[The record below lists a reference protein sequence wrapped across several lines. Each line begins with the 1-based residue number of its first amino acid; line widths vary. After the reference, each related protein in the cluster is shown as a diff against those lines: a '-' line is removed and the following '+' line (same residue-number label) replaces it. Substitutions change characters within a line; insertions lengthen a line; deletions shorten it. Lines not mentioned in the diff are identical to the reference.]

1 MKSFN
6 IIRYLKKWWPL
17 IALMSF
23 CAGVFFMRYATSNQS
38 YTAQSIIK
46 YNYSK
51 AEDGKTPSGEDL
63 DVSEIFSSTVVKE
76 AIENLGLTVN
86 VDTIRS
92 GGTVTG
98 IVPDDVTKT
107 QEAKI
112 DKGEDVEEYHSTEY
126 IVKLS
131 VSSEYS
137 TEYVRTMLDEI
148 LSCYFANFGE
158 KYVDYSTIPNNA
170 AALDG
175 QGYDYIEQAEILNDT
190 VAQITENLGNCQA
203 AHPEFVS
210 STTGLSLS
218 DLLDEYN
225 YVSDVEIPYLFSE
238 ILGGKLTQ
246 NREVLLKKYQERYNT
261 YVMDGDVDSEKVAA
275 VLEVIQ
281 SYGNKNKD
289 GSLYYQ
295 RGARSGTEDDT
306 GGFVLSDVYEEDTNI
321 DRTTVYDNLISDYV
335 TILNRQSN
343 NVINAA
349 YCQYIINVFQGA
361 SDSSDVSDEN
371 QAFTDQAVEQEIA
384 ALQGRLNTL
393 YETLSLTM
401 KEYNEYCG
409 AVNLGVLASTT
420 VSEKI
425 NVKLYILLGVAVFF
439 ILGICGAILLGR
451 IQDFVEYLFFT
462 EQSLD
467 MPNRTAC
474 DLFIRNNSSRVLPDD
489 TVCVVVELANLSQIN
504 TAYGRERGNAML
516 DQFADFLKEASATCG
531 TIYYNGGQ
539 QFIGFFDQCRME
551 DAESFADYFH
561 RLIAAYNAESTE
573 ATYQYVIGISES
585 KANNAYSIRALLRE
599 ALRTKTRQEG

>member
-295 RGARSGTEDDT
+295 KGARSGTDDDT

-343 NVINAA
+343 NVIDAA

-504 TAYGRERGNAML
+504 TVYGRERGNAML
-516 DQFADFLKEASATCG
+516 TQFADFLKEASATCG

-573 ATYQYVIGISES
+573 ATYEYVIGISES

-599 ALRTKTRQEG
+599 ALRSKTRQEG

>member
-46 YNYSK
+46 YNYSQ

-295 RGARSGTEDDT
+295 RGARSGTDDDT

-343 NVINAA
+343 NVIDAA

-504 TAYGRERGNAML
+504 TTYGRERGNAML

-573 ATYQYVIGISES
+573 ATYEYAIGISES

-599 ALRTKTRQEG
+599 ALRSKTRQEG

>member
-51 AEDGKTPSGEDL
+51 AEEGKTPSGEDL

-112 DKGEDVEEYHSTEY
+112 DKGEDVEKYHSTEY

-131 VSSEYS
+131 VSSDYS

-175 QGYDYIEQAEILNDT
+175 QGYDYIEQAEILNNT
-190 VAQITENLGNCQA
+190 VAQITANLGNCQA

-261 YVMDGDVDSEKVAA
+261 YVMDSDVDSEKVAA

-343 NVINAA
+343 NVIDAA
-349 YCQYIINVFQGA
+349 YCQYIIGVFQDA
-361 SDSSDVSDEN
+361 ADSTDVSSEN
-371 QAFTDQAVEQEIA
+371 QAFSQQSVEQEID
-384 ALQGRLNTL
+384 ALQSQLNSL
-393 YETLSLTM
+393 YESLSITM

-439 ILGICGAILLGR
+439 ILGVCGAILLGR
-451 IQDFVEYLFFT
+451 IQDFVEYMFFT
-462 EQSLD
+462 EQLLD

-474 DLFIRNNSSRVLPDD
+474 DLFIRNNSGRVLPDD

-504 TAYGRERGNAML
+504 IVYGRERGNAML
-516 DQFADFLKEASATCG
+516 AQFAGFLKEASATCG
-531 TIYYNGGQ
+531 TVYYNGGQ

-561 RLIAAYNAESTE
+561 RLITAYNAESTE
-573 ATYQYVIGISES
+573 STYEYAIGIAES
-585 KANNAYSIRALLRE
+585 KASNAYSIRALLRE
-599 ALRTKTRQEG
+599 ALRSRTRQE

>member
-343 NVINAA
+343 NVIDAA

-371 QAFTDQAVEQEIA
+371 QAFTDQAVEQEIS

-573 ATYQYVIGISES
+573 ATYEYAIGISES

>member
-131 VSSEYS
+131 VSSDYS

-190 VAQITENLGNCQA
+190 VAEITANLGNCQA

-295 RGARSGTEDDT
+295 RGARSGTDDDT

-321 DRTTVYDNLISDYV
+321 DRTTVYDNLVSDYV
-335 TILNRQSN
+335 TILNRKSN
-343 NVINAA
+343 NVIDAA

-504 TAYGRERGNAML
+504 TTYGRECGNAML
-516 DQFADFLKEASATCG
+516 TQFADFLKEASATCG
-531 TIYYNGGQ
+531 TVYYNGGQ

-573 ATYQYVIGISES
+573 ATYEYAIGISES

>member
-46 YNYSK
+46 YNYAK

-131 VSSEYS
+131 VNSNYS

-175 QGYDYIEQAEILNDT
+175 QGYDYIEQAEILNDA
-190 VAQITENLGNCQA
+190 VAEITANLGNCQA

-281 SYGNKNKD
+281 SYGDKNKD

-295 RGARSGTEDDT
+295 RGARSGTNDDA
-306 GGFVLSDVYEEDTNI
+306 GGFVLSDVYEYDTNI

-335 TILNRQSN
+335 TILNRKSN
-343 NVINAA
+343 NVIDAA

-439 ILGICGAILLGR
+439 ILGVCGAILLGR
-451 IQDFVEYLFFT
+451 IQDFVEYMFFT

-474 DLFIRNNSSRVLPDD
+474 DLFIRNNSGRVLPDD

-504 TAYGRERGNAML
+504 TVYGRERGNAML
-516 DQFADFLKEASATCG
+516 AQFAGFLKEASATCG
-531 TIYYNGGQ
+531 TVYYNGGQ

-573 ATYQYVIGISES
+573 ATYEYVIGISES

-599 ALRTKTRQEG
+599 ALRSKTRQEG

>member
-46 YNYSK
+46 YNYSN
-51 AEDGKTPSGEDL
+51 AEEGKTPSGEDL

-343 NVINAA
+343 NVIDAA

-504 TAYGRERGNAML
+504 TVYGRERGNAML
-516 DQFADFLKEASATCG
+516 TQFADFLKEASATCG

-573 ATYQYVIGISES
+573 ATYQYAIGISES

>member
-190 VAQITENLGNCQA
+190 VAEITANLGNCQA

-295 RGARSGTEDDT
+295 RGARSGTDDDT

-343 NVINAA
+343 NVIDAA

-504 TAYGRERGNAML
+504 TVYGRERGNAML
-516 DQFADFLKEASATCG
+516 TQFADFLKEASATCG

-573 ATYQYVIGISES
+573 ATYEYVIGISES

-599 ALRTKTRQEG
+599 ALRSKTRQEG

>member
-112 DKGEDVEEYHSTEY
+112 DKGEDVEKYHSTEY

-131 VSSEYS
+131 VSSDYS

-175 QGYDYIEQAEILNDT
+175 QGYDYIEQAEILNNT
-190 VAQITENLGNCQA
+190 VAQITANLGNCQA

-343 NVINAA
+343 NVIDAA
-349 YCQYIINVFQGA
+349 YCQYIIGVFQDA
-361 SDSSDVSDEN
+361 ADSTDVSSEN
-371 QAFTDQAVEQEIA
+371 KAFSQQSVEQEID
-384 ALQGRLNTL
+384 ALQSQLNSL
-393 YETLSLTM
+393 YESLSITM

-439 ILGICGAILLGR
+439 ILGVCGAILLGR
-451 IQDFVEYLFFT
+451 IQDFVEYMFFT

-474 DLFIRNNSSRVLPDD
+474 DLFIRNNSGRVLPDD

-504 TAYGRERGNAML
+504 IVYGRERGNAML
-516 DQFADFLKEASATCG
+516 AQFAGFLKEASATCG
-531 TIYYNGGQ
+531 TVYYNGGQ

-561 RLIAAYNAESTE
+561 RLITAYNAESTE
-573 ATYQYVIGISES
+573 ATYEYAIGIAES
-585 KANNAYSIRALLRE
+585 KASNAYSIRALLRE
-599 ALRTKTRQEG
+599 ALRSRTRQE

>member
-131 VSSEYS
+131 VSSDYS

-175 QGYDYIEQAEILNDT
+175 QGYDYIEQAEILNDA
-190 VAQITENLGNCQA
+190 VAEITANLSNCQA

-281 SYGNKNKD
+281 SYGDKNKD

-295 RGARSGTEDDT
+295 KGARSGTDDDT

-335 TILNRQSN
+335 TILNRKSS
-343 NVINAA
+343 NVIDAA

-504 TAYGRERGNAML
+504 TTYGRERGNAML
-516 DQFADFLKEASATCG
+516 TQFADFLKEASATCG

-573 ATYQYVIGISES
+573 ATYEYVIGISES

-599 ALRTKTRQEG
+599 ALRSKTRQEG

>member
-343 NVINAA
+343 NVIDAA

-361 SDSSDVSDEN
+361 SDSSDISDEN

-561 RLIAAYNAESTE
+561 RLIAAYNAESPE
-573 ATYQYVIGISES
+573 ATYEYAIGISES
-585 KANNAYSIRALLRE
+585 KASNAYSIRALLRE

>member
-131 VSSEYS
+131 VSSDYS

-190 VAQITENLGNCQA
+190 VAEITANLGNCQA

-295 RGARSGTEDDT
+295 RGARSGTDDDT

-343 NVINAA
+343 NVIDAA

-504 TAYGRERGNAML
+504 TVYGRERGNAML
-516 DQFADFLKEASATCG
+516 GQFADFLKEASATCG

-573 ATYQYVIGISES
+573 ATYQYAIGISES

>member
-190 VAQITENLGNCQA
+190 VAEITANLGNCQA

-261 YVMDGDVDSEKVAA
+261 YVMDGDVDNEKVAA

-281 SYGNKNKD
+281 SYGNKNKN

-295 RGARSGTEDDT
+295 RGARSGTEDDA

-343 NVINAA
+343 NVIDAA

-384 ALQGRLNTL
+384 ALQSRLNTL

-504 TAYGRERGNAML
+504 TVYGRERGNAML
-516 DQFADFLKEASATCG
+516 TQFADFLKEASATCG
-531 TIYYNGGQ
+531 TVYYNGGQ

-573 ATYQYVIGISES
+573 ATYEYVIGISES

>member
-112 DKGEDVEEYHSTEY
+112 DKGEDVEKYHSTEY

-131 VSSEYS
+131 VSSDYS

-175 QGYDYIEQAEILNDT
+175 QGYDYIEQAEILNNT
-190 VAQITENLGNCQA
+190 VAQITANLGNCQA

-343 NVINAA
+343 NVIDAA
-349 YCQYIINVFQGA
+349 YCQYIIGVFQDA
-361 SDSSDVSDEN
+361 ADSTDVSSEN
-371 QAFTDQAVEQEIA
+371 KAFSQQSVEQEID
-384 ALQGRLNTL
+384 ALQSQLNSL
-393 YETLSLTM
+393 YESLSITM

-439 ILGICGAILLGR
+439 ILGVCGAILLGR
-451 IQDFVEYLFFT
+451 IQDFVEYMFFT

-474 DLFIRNNSSRVLPDD
+474 DLFIRNNSGRVLPDD

-504 TAYGRERGNAML
+504 IAYGRERGNAML
-516 DQFADFLKEASATCG
+516 AQFAGFLKEASATCG
-531 TIYYNGGQ
+531 TVYYNGGQ
-539 QFIGFFDQCRME
+539 QFIGFFDQCRIE

-561 RLIAAYNAESTE
+561 RLITAYNAESTE
-573 ATYQYVIGISES
+573 STYEYAIGIAES
-585 KANNAYSIRALLRE
+585 KASNAYSIRALLRE
-599 ALRTKTRQEG
+599 ALRSRTRQE

>member
-76 AIENLGLTVN
+76 AIEDLGLTVN

-306 GGFVLSDVYEEDTNI
+306 GGFVLSDVYEEDTSI

-343 NVINAA
+343 NVIDAA

-573 ATYQYVIGISES
+573 ATYEYVIGISES

-599 ALRTKTRQEG
+599 ALRTKTRQGG

>member
-190 VAQITENLGNCQA
+190 VAEITANLGNCQA

-295 RGARSGTEDDT
+295 RGARSGTEDDA

-335 TILNRQSN
+335 TILNRKSN
-343 NVINAA
+343 NVIDAA

-516 DQFADFLKEASATCG
+516 TQFADFLKEASATCG

-573 ATYQYVIGISES
+573 ATYEYVIGISES

-599 ALRTKTRQEG
+599 ALRSKTRQEG

>member
-131 VSSEYS
+131 VNSNYS

-281 SYGNKNKD
+281 SYGDKNKD

-295 RGARSGTEDDT
+295 KGARSGTNDDA
-306 GGFVLSDVYEEDTNI
+306 GGFVLSDVYEYDTNI

-335 TILNRQSN
+335 TILNRKSN
-343 NVINAA
+343 NVIDAA

-504 TAYGRERGNAML
+504 TVYGRERGNAML
-516 DQFADFLKEASATCG
+516 TQFADFLKEASATCG
-531 TIYYNGGQ
+531 TVYYNGGQ

>member
-76 AIENLGLTVN
+76 AIEDLGLTVN

-343 NVINAA
+343 NVIDAA

-573 ATYQYVIGISES
+573 ATYEYVIGISES

>member
-131 VSSEYS
+131 VSSDYS

-343 NVINAA
+343 NVIDAA

-384 ALQGRLNTL
+384 ALQGRLNAL

-573 ATYQYVIGISES
+573 ATYEYAIGISES
-585 KANNAYSIRALLRE
+585 KASNAYSIRALLRE

>member
-343 NVINAA
+343 NVIDAA

-516 DQFADFLKEASATCG
+516 GQFADFLKEASATCG

-573 ATYQYVIGISES
+573 ATYEYAIGISES

>member
-51 AEDGKTPSGEDL
+51 AEDGKTPSGV

-131 VSSEYS
+131 VNSDYS

-175 QGYDYIEQAEILNDT
+175 QGYDYIEQAEILNDA
-190 VAQITENLGNCQA
+190 VAEITANLSNCQA

-210 STTGLSLS
+210 SITGLSLS

-281 SYGNKNKD
+281 SYGDKNKD

-295 RGARSGTEDDT
+295 KGARSSTEDDT

-321 DRTTVYDNLISDYV
+321 DRTTVYDILISDYV
-335 TILNRQSN
+335 TILNRKSN
-343 NVINAA
+343 NVIDAA

-384 ALQGRLNTL
+384 TLQDRLNTL

-504 TAYGRERGNAML
+504 TTYGRERGNAML
-516 DQFADFLKEASATCG
+516 TQFADFLKEASATCG

-573 ATYQYVIGISES
+573 ATYEYTIGISES

-599 ALRTKTRQEG
+599 ALRSKTRQEG

>member
-148 LSCYFANFGE
+148 LSCYFANFDE

-343 NVINAA
+343 NVIDAA

-384 ALQGRLNTL
+384 ALQGRLNAL

-573 ATYQYVIGISES
+573 ATYEYAIGISES
-585 KANNAYSIRALLRE
+585 KASNAYSIRALLRE

>member
-343 NVINAA
+343 NVIDAA

-504 TAYGRERGNAML
+504 TIYGRERGNAML
-516 DQFADFLKEASATCG
+516 TQFADFLKEASATCG

-573 ATYQYVIGISES
+573 ATYEYVLGISES

>member
-46 YNYSK
+46 YNYSN

-112 DKGEDVEEYHSTEY
+112 DKGEDVEKYHSTEY

-131 VSSEYS
+131 VSSDYS

-175 QGYDYIEQAEILNDT
+175 QGYDYIEQAEILNNT
-190 VAQITENLGNCQA
+190 VAQITANLGNCQA

-343 NVINAA
+343 NVIDAA
-349 YCQYIINVFQGA
+349 YCQYIIGVFQDA
-361 SDSSDVSDEN
+361 ADSTDVSSEN
-371 QAFTDQAVEQEIA
+371 QAFSQQSVEQEID
-384 ALQGRLNTL
+384 ALQSQLNSL
-393 YETLSLTM
+393 YESLSITM

-439 ILGICGAILLGR
+439 ILGVCGAILLGR
-451 IQDFVEYLFFT
+451 IQDFVEYMFFT

-474 DLFIRNNSSRVLPDD
+474 DLFIRNNSGRVLPDD

-504 TAYGRERGNAML
+504 IAYGRERGNAML
-516 DQFADFLKEASATCG
+516 AQFAGFLKEASATCG
-531 TIYYNGGQ
+531 TVYYNGGQ

-561 RLIAAYNAESTE
+561 RLITAYNAESTE
-573 ATYQYVIGISES
+573 STYEYAIGIAES
-585 KANNAYSIRALLRE
+585 KASNAYSIRALLRE
-599 ALRTKTRQEG
+599 ALRSRTRQE

>member
-131 VSSEYS
+131 VSSDYS

-190 VAQITENLGNCQA
+190 VAEITANLGNCQA

-295 RGARSGTEDDT
+295 RGARSGTDDDT

-343 NVINAA
+343 NVIDAA

-504 TAYGRERGNAML
+504 TVYGRERGNAML
-516 DQFADFLKEASATCG
+516 TQFADFLKEASATCG

-599 ALRTKTRQEG
+599 ALRSKTRQEG

>member
-343 NVINAA
+343 NVIDAA

-384 ALQGRLNTL
+384 ALQGRLNAL

-531 TIYYNGGQ
+531 TVYYNGGQ

-573 ATYQYVIGISES
+573 ATYEYAIGISES
-585 KANNAYSIRALLRE
+585 KASNAYSIRALLRE

>member
-190 VAQITENLGNCQA
+190 VAEITANLGNCQA

-343 NVINAA
+343 NVIDAA

-504 TAYGRERGNAML
+504 TVYGRERGNAML
-516 DQFADFLKEASATCG
+516 TQFADFLKEASATCG

-573 ATYQYVIGISES
+573 ATYEYAIGISES

>member
-23 CAGVFFMRYATSNQS
+23 CAGVFFMRYATSNQA

-46 YNYSK
+46 YNYSQ
-51 AEDGKTPSGEDL
+51 AEDGKTPSGGEL
-63 DVSEIFSSTVVKE
+63 DVSEIFSSSVVKQ
-76 AIENLGLTVN
+76 AIENLDLTVN

-92 GGTVTG
+92 GGTVTP
-98 IVPDDVTKT
+98 IVPDDVAKT
-107 QEAKI
+107 QAAKI
-112 DKGEDVEEYHSTEY
+112 EKGEDVEEYQSTEY
-126 IVKLS
+126 LVTLS
-131 VSSEYS
+131 LSSNYN
-137 TEYVRTMLDEI
+137 TEYARTMLDEI
-148 LSCYFANFGE
+148 LSCYFASFGE
-158 KYVDYSTIPNNA
+158 KYVDYYTIPNNA
-170 AALDG
+170 STLDG
-175 QGYDYIEQAEILNDT
+175 HGYDYLEQAEILKNT
-190 VAQITENLGNCQA
+190 VSEISSNLINCQKS
-203 AHPEFVS
+203 HPEFIS
-210 STTGLSLS
+210 SHTGMSLS

-225 YVSDVEIPYLFSE
+225 YVGDVDIPYLFSE

-261 YVMDGDVDSEKVAA
+261 YIMDGDVDTEKVAA

-295 RGARSGTEDDT
+295 RGARTGTEDDA
-306 GGFVLSDVYEEDTNI
+306 GGFVLSEVYEYDTKV
-321 DRTTVYDNLISDYV
+321 DRTTVYDTLISDYV
-335 TILNRQSN
+335 TILNRKSN
-343 NVINAA
+343 NVIDAA
-349 YCQYIINVFQGA
+349 YCQYIIDVFQDA
-361 SDSSDVSDEN
+361 ADSTDVSIKN
-371 QAFTDQAVEQEIA
+371 KAFSQQSVEQEID
-384 ALQGRLNTL
+384 ALQSQLNSL
-393 YETLSLTM
+393 YESLSITM

-439 ILGICGAILLGR
+439 ILGVCGAILLDR
-451 IQDFVEYLFFT
+451 IQDFVEYMFFT

-489 TVCVVVELANLSQIN
+489 TVCVVVELTNLSQIN

-516 DQFADFLKEASATCG
+516 GQFAGFLKEASATCG
-531 TIYYNGGQ
+531 TVYYNGGQ

-573 ATYQYVIGISES
+573 AAYEYAIGISES

-599 ALRTKTRQEG
+599 AMRSKTRQEG

>member
-46 YNYSK
+46 YNYSQ

-131 VSSEYS
+131 VNSNYS

-175 QGYDYIEQAEILNDT
+175 QGYDYIEQAEILNDA
-190 VAQITENLGNCQA
+190 VAEITANLGNCQA

-281 SYGNKNKD
+281 SYGDKNKD

-295 RGARSGTEDDT
+295 RGARSGTNDDA
-306 GGFVLSDVYEEDTNI
+306 GGFVLSDVYEYDTNI

-335 TILNRQSN
+335 TILNRKSN
-343 NVINAA
+343 NVIDAA

-504 TAYGRERGNAML
+504 TVYGRERGNAML
-516 DQFADFLKEASATCG
+516 TQFADFLKEASATCG
-531 TIYYNGGQ
+531 TVYYNGGQ

-561 RLIAAYNAESTE
+561 RLIAAYNAESSE
-573 ATYQYVIGISES
+573 ATYEYAIGISES

-599 ALRTKTRQEG
+599 ALRSKTRQEG

>member
-6 IIRYLKKWWPL
+6 VIRYLKKWWPL

-112 DKGEDVEEYHSTEY
+112 DKGEDVEKYHSTEY

-131 VSSEYS
+131 VSSDYS

-175 QGYDYIEQAEILNDT
+175 QGYDYIEQAEILNNT
-190 VAQITENLGNCQA
+190 VAQITANLGNCQA

-343 NVINAA
+343 NVIDAA
-349 YCQYIINVFQGA
+349 YCQYIIGVFQDA
-361 SDSSDVSDEN
+361 ADSTDVSSEN
-371 QAFTDQAVEQEIA
+371 QAFSQQSVEQEID
-384 ALQGRLNTL
+384 ALQSQLNSL
-393 YETLSLTM
+393 YESLSITM

-439 ILGICGAILLGR
+439 ILGVCGAILLGR
-451 IQDFVEYLFFT
+451 IQDFVEYMFFT

-474 DLFIRNNSSRVLPDD
+474 DLFIRNNSGRVLPDD
-489 TVCVVVELANLSQIN
+489 TVCVVVDLANLSQIN

-516 DQFADFLKEASATCG
+516 AQFAGFLKEASATCG
-531 TIYYNGGQ
+531 TVYYNGGQ

-561 RLIAAYNAESTE
+561 RLITAYNAESTE
-573 ATYQYVIGISES
+573 ATYEYAIGIAES
-585 KANNAYSIRALLRE
+585 KASNAYSIRALLRE
-599 ALRTKTRQEG
+599 ALRSRTRQE

>member
-112 DKGEDVEEYHSTEY
+112 DKGEDVEKYHSTEY

-131 VSSEYS
+131 VSSDYS

-175 QGYDYIEQAEILNDT
+175 QGYDYIEQAEILNNT
-190 VAQITENLGNCQA
+190 VAQITANLGNCQA

-343 NVINAA
+343 NVIDAA
-349 YCQYIINVFQGA
+349 YCQYIIGVFQDA
-361 SDSSDVSDEN
+361 ADSTDVSSEN
-371 QAFTDQAVEQEIA
+371 QAFSQQSVEQEID
-384 ALQGRLNTL
+384 ALQSQLNSL
-393 YETLSLTM
+393 YESLSITM

-439 ILGICGAILLGR
+439 ILGVCGAILLGR
-451 IQDFVEYLFFT
+451 IQDFVEYMFFT
-462 EQSLD
+462 EQLLD

-474 DLFIRNNSSRVLPDD
+474 DLFIRNNSGRVLPDD

-504 TAYGRERGNAML
+504 IAYGRERGNAML
-516 DQFADFLKEASATCG
+516 AQFAGFLKEASATCG
-531 TIYYNGGQ
+531 TVYYNGGQ

-573 ATYQYVIGISES
+573 STYEYAIGIAES
-585 KANNAYSIRALLRE
+585 KASNAYSIRALLRE
-599 ALRTKTRQEG
+599 ALRSRTRQE

>member
-51 AEDGKTPSGEDL
+51 ADDGKTPSGEDL

-112 DKGEDVEEYHSTEY
+112 DKGEDVEKYHSTEY

-131 VSSEYS
+131 VSSDYS

-175 QGYDYIEQAEILNDT
+175 QGYDYIEQAEILNNT
-190 VAQITENLGNCQA
+190 VAQITANLGNCQA

-343 NVINAA
+343 NVIDAA
-349 YCQYIINVFQGA
+349 YCQYIIGVFQDA
-361 SDSSDVSDEN
+361 ADSTDVSSEN
-371 QAFTDQAVEQEIA
+371 QAFSQQSVEQEIDS
-384 ALQGRLNTL
+384 LQSQLNSL
-393 YETLSLTM
+393 YESLSITM

-439 ILGICGAILLGR
+439 ILGVCGAILLGR
-451 IQDFVEYLFFT
+451 IQDFVEYMFFT
-462 EQSLD
+462 EQLLD

-474 DLFIRNNSSRVLPDD
+474 DLFIRNNSGRVLPDD
-489 TVCVVVELANLSQIN
+489 TVCVVVDLANLSQIN

-516 DQFADFLKEASATCG
+516 AQFAGFLKEASATCG
-531 TIYYNGGQ
+531 TVYYNGGQ

-561 RLIAAYNAESTE
+561 RLITAYNAESTE
-573 ATYQYVIGISES
+573 STYEYAIGIAES
-585 KANNAYSIRALLRE
+585 KASNAYSIRALLRE
-599 ALRTKTRQEG
+599 ALRSRTRQEG

>member
-343 NVINAA
+343 NVIDAA

-573 ATYQYVIGISES
+573 ATYEYVIGISES
-585 KANNAYSIRALLRE
+585 KASNAYSIRALLRE

>member
-295 RGARSGTEDDT
+295 RGARSGTDDDT

-343 NVINAA
+343 NVIDAA

-371 QAFTDQAVEQEIA
+371 LAFTDQAVEQEIA

-504 TAYGRERGNAML
+504 TVYGRERGNAML
-516 DQFADFLKEASATCG
+516 TQFADFLKEASATCG
-531 TIYYNGGQ
+531 TVYYNGGQ

-573 ATYQYVIGISES
+573 ATYEYVIGISES

>member
-190 VAQITENLGNCQA
+190 VAEITANLGNCQA

-281 SYGNKNKD
+281 SYGNKNKN

-295 RGARSGTEDDT
+295 RGARSGTEDDA

-343 NVINAA
+343 NVIDAA

-504 TAYGRERGNAML
+504 TVYGRERGNAML
-516 DQFADFLKEASATCG
+516 TQFADFLKEASATCG
-531 TIYYNGGQ
+531 TVYYNGGQ

-573 ATYQYVIGISES
+573 ATYEYVIGISES

>member
-46 YNYSK
+46 YNYSN
-51 AEDGKTPSGEDL
+51 AEEGKTPSGEDL

-343 NVINAA
+343 NVIDAA

-573 ATYQYVIGISES
+573 ATYEYAIGISES
-585 KANNAYSIRALLRE
+585 KASNAYSIRALLRE

>member
-46 YNYSK
+46 YNYAK

-131 VSSEYS
+131 VNSNYS

-175 QGYDYIEQAEILNDT
+175 QGYDYIEQAEILNDA
-190 VAQITENLGNCQA
+190 VAEITANLGNCQA

-281 SYGNKNKD
+281 SYGDKNKD

-295 RGARSGTEDDT
+295 RGARSGTNDDA
-306 GGFVLSDVYEEDTNI
+306 GGFVLSDVYEYDTNI

-335 TILNRQSN
+335 TILNRKSN
-343 NVINAA
+343 NVIDAA

-504 TAYGRERGNAML
+504 TVYGRERGNAML
-516 DQFADFLKEASATCG
+516 TQFAGFLKEASATCG
-531 TIYYNGGQ
+531 TVYYNGGQ

-573 ATYQYVIGISES
+573 ATYEYALGISES

-599 ALRTKTRQEG
+599 ALRSKTRQEG